1 MQSEFGQWR
10 GSGKVT
16 RSSRTND
23 GVRNES
29 WSISLEFVSR
39 TPGYGRIEIAG
50 TMGVYGGTIAW
61 TPQGTRLLLPT
72 MRKFLYSE
80 TSPTAFKAVLP
91 VDLSPLWLEKI
102 VFRNEFDP
110 DEMKRAGFECL
121 KQTARELTEVC
132 RSEQARV
139 ERRYGSDGRIHIA
152 ANSQRSDGEAGTLE
166 LELSEVRS
174 KVQER
179 DALWALEPPLGF
191 KVIGRPKSSL

>member
-16 RSSRTND
+16 RSSKTSD
-23 GVRNES
+23 GVRKES
-29 WSISLEFVSR
+29 WSISLEVVSR

-61 TPQGTRLLLPT
+61 NPLGTRLLLPT
-72 MRKFLYSE
+72 MRKFLFSE
-80 TSPTAFKAVLP
+80 TSPMAFKSVLP
-91 VDLSPLWLEKI
+91 VELSPLWLERI
-102 VFRNEFDP
+102 VFRNEFDA
-110 DEMKRAGFECL
+110 DEMKRAGFECI
-121 KQTARELTEVC
+121 KQTAGELTEIC

-139 ERRYGSDGRIHIA
+139 QRRYGSDGRIHVVA
-152 ANSQRSDGEAGTLE
+152 SSQRSDGEAGTLE

-179 DALWALEPPLGF
+179 DALWALEPPPGF
-191 KVIGRPKSSL
+191 KVIGRPKPSL